1 MAGVGTAAPKHAAKK
16 KLLPVLEGSEVADIP
31 SVATAA
37 SDDEN
42 TDLEE
47 DDSPVPTASPPAAD
61 PTPRRASKRLSR
73 EEPELNALENPEVI
87 KRRKPAVGATP
98 PVARRVLTT
107 TASAEEDME
116 PHSGNS
122 CCLSILTAHSFISF
136 Y

>member
-1 MAGVGTAAPKHAAKK
+1 M
-16 KLLPVLEGSEVADIP
+16 LPALEGSEVADIP

-37 SDDEN
+37 SDGEDTE
-42 TDLEE
+42 LEE
-47 DDSPVPTASPPAAD
+47 DDSPVPAASPPAAD

-87 KRRKPAVGATP
+87 KRRKPAVDATP
-98 PVARRVLTT
+98 PVARRVLRT

-122 CCLSILTAHSFISF
+122 CCLSILTAYSFISF